1 MFLVQDKTIPDL
13 INMVSISLKMTTRPL
28 VKPYIVRTRSL
39 HYRFIVFQSGLTSL
53 CFVDD
58 LCQILGMFSLNSI
71 GCVTKCGPAGILEEI
86 QPTDVCKASVLKSS

>member
-1 MFLVQDKTIPDL
+1 MDNRRSFRIIVFI
-13 INMVSISLKMTTRPL
+13 VSIWSDLP
-28 VKPYIVRTRSL
+28 
-39 HYRFIVFQSGLTSL
+39 L

-86 QPTDVCKASVLKSS
+86 QPTDVCKANVLKSHTERFEVIF